1 MIFNMIDFVPLSYGD
16 YLLPEWSQAV
26 GWLMAV
32 VSVGMI
38 PIYAVYNTWRSYKQ
52 PRYDGLSFGRV
63 SEKIVCSLSLH
74 FVSW

>member
-32 VSVGMI
+32 ASVGMI

-63 SEKIVCSLSLH
+63 RNMNQTST
-74 FVSW
+74 